1 MRDKDL
7 GNCIQIKKQ
16 LLKKVQASNK
26 ADMSIIRI
34 ACHELES
41 FYLGDLDAVK
51 QGLKISKLPS
61 QNKKK
66 YRNPDNLTNAKQEL
80 EKITNQ
86 QYQTVSGS
94 RSIAPFLKI
103 DDTNKSTSFRALLS
117 GIRQLCAP

>member
-51 QGLKISKLPS
+51 QGLKINKLPS